1 MPEKLKYA
9 SQASAEVSL
18 IANSKMMV
26 KKPENRRK
34 NMGENNSESQCKKP
48 AIEQLISEA
57 GPGGPGGRSTRGLS
71 IRSLISLEGLSAID
85 LGSNLGYN
93 SFDLY
98 ECGCSR
104 VLGVEA
110 RDNYL
115 EEAEAER
122 KRLQY
127 QNVEFMKADIRL
139 IDEMNLGKFDLCLCS
154 GLLYHMQNPFNLLK
168 RIRNICRIL
177 ALETHICPPFYRFF
191 QAAKKYR
198 NNLCYL
204 KDKTILDGVPF
215 TGRRNVFPD
224 AQNMLLTSGSIDV
237 RETFWFDESSL
248 IRAVDLA
255 GFKMHAFYYQNTPE
269 GFPKILIHHGYERTK
284 VFLLVFRK

>member
-1 MPEKLKYA
+1 MKFRSIEFGQSLKIFKY
-9 SQASAEVSL
+9 
-18 IANSKMMV
+18 MD
-26 KKPENRRK
+26 
-34 NMGENNSESQCKKP
+34 ENNSGSQCNKL
-48 AIEQLISEA
+48 ASERLISEA
-57 GPGGPGGRSTRGLS
+57 GPGGLGGRSTRGLS
-71 IRSLISLEGLSAID
+71 IRSLISLEGLTAID

-115 EEAEAER
+115 EVAEAER
-122 KRLQY
+122 KRLHY
-127 QNVEFMKADIRL
+127 QNVEFIKADIRL
-139 IDEMNLGKFDLCLCS
+139 IDEMNLGQFDLCLCS

-198 NNLCYL
+198 NNLSYL
-204 KDKTILDGVPF
+204 KDKIILDGVSF
-215 TGRRNVFPD
+215 TGRRNIFPD

-237 RETFWFDESSL
+237 HETFWFDEGSL
-248 IRAVDLA
+248 IRAMDLA
-255 GFKMHAFYYQNTPE
+255 GFKIRAFYYQNTPE
-269 GFPKILIHHGYERTK
+269 RFPEILIHHGYKRTK
-284 VFLLVFRK
+284 VFLLAFRK